1 LTAEMNLAR
10 RHLTDAQK
18 TRIGIAIEPDIAA

>member
-1 LTAEMNLAR
+1 MNLAR

-18 TRIGIAIEPDIAA
+18 VKIGIALEPDIAA